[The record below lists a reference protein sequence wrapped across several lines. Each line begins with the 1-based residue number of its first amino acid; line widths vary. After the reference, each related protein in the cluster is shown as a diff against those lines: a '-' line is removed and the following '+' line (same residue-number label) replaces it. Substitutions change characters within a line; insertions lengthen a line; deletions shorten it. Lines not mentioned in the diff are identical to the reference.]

1 MKQYSDL
8 DLIELIRQGESNA
21 FQELYKRYWRP
32 LYQKA
37 RQKVKA
43 EPDAG
48 DLVQDVFVSL
58 WKGRASLHIRDSVGA
73 YLFTVL
79 KFGIFDYYARLNRLE
94 TFQAAQLRGI
104 TPGQNTTDETV
115 LFHELQDFL
124 HQEIENLPEGMKEVL
139 LMSKEQHLSAEQI
152 AGALSVSV
160 QTVRNQ
166 LSMSLKK
173 LRLSMARHY
182 AEEVK

>member
-1 MKQYSDL
+1 MKQFSDL

-21 FQELYKRYWRP
+21 FQELYKRYWRS

-79 KFGIFDYYARLNRLE
+79 KFGIFDYYARLSRLE
-94 TFQAAQLRGI
+94 TFQAMQLRDA
-104 TPGQNTTDETV
+104 PQGQNTTDETV

-124 HQEIENLPEGMKEVL
+124 QQEIENLPDRMKEVL
-139 LMSKEQHLSAEQI
+139 RMSQEQHLTAEQI
-152 AGALSVSV
+152 AGTLSVSV

-166 LSMSLKK
+166 LSTSLKK
-173 LRLSMARHY
+173 LRQSLSRHY
-182 AEEVK
+182 AEGAK